1 MKPLASPRDFPTAPT
16 RSSLCES
23 GGLSRSDSG
32 SPSASVVKSVSG
44 CSDACESIPQAGT
57 TRLRCCAVAV
67 AVFVLIQLLSADY
80 RTRGGAV
87 RCVVV
92 GKVGVVR

>member
-1 MKPLASPRDFPTAPT
+1 
-16 RSSLCES
+16 
-23 GGLSRSDSG
+23 LSRSDSG
-32 SPSASVVKSVSG
+32 SPSTATLISVSG
-44 CSDACESIPQAGT
+44 YSDACESFSQAGIT
-57 TRLRCCAVAV
+57 SLRSCAVAV
-67 AVFVLIQLLSADY
+67 AVFVSIQLLTADH

>member
-1 MKPLASPRDFPTAPT
+1 M
-16 RSSLCES
+16 
-23 GGLSRSDSG
+23 SRSDSG
-32 SPSASVVKSVSG
+32 SPSAATLISVS
-44 CSDACESIPQAGT
+44 SDACESFSQAGIT
-57 TRLRCCAVAV
+57 SLRSCAVAV